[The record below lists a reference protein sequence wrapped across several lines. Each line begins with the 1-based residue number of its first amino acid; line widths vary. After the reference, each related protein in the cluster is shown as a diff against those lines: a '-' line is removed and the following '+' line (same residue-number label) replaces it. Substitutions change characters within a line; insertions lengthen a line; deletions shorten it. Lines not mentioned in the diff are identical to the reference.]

1 MGMDNRTALLIL
13 NLIPGLGP
21 IGIGNLIDK
30 LGEPG
35 AILETSE
42 KELRK
47 TSGLRKSV
55 LENITYW
62 EKIVD
67 IERELALI
75 KEKGI
80 KIITI
85 LDDEYPFYLKNI
97 HSPPAVLYIKTSSP
111 FEFIPSI
118 AIVGTRKASP
128 YGEKI
133 TKELSMELSSRG
145 FIIVSGMARGID
157 SIAHRAALDAGGK
170 TIAVLGCGVDI
181 VYPKEN
187 GELAEQIQKQG
198 ALISEFGM
206 GTSPSRENFPR
217 RNRIISGLC
226 IGIVVTEASARS
238 GSLITTRFALEQGRE
253 VFSVP
258 GKINAQNSEGVNG
271 LIKHGAKLVQNVEDI
286 LSELQPAMYT
296 NKITHKKTKEKVPL
310 KPANLSPDEKKIY
323 DTLSDE
329 PVHIDKIMDKTQ
341 FSIGALS
348 QILLTLEL
356 KKIIKQIPG
365 KMFIRI

>member
-1 MGMDNRTALLIL
+1 MDNQTALIIL
-13 NLIPGLGP
+13 NLLPGLGP
-21 IGIGNLIDK
+21 VGIGNLIDK
-30 LGEPG
+30 LGEPR

-42 KELRK
+42 RELRQI
-47 TSGLRKSV
+47 SGLRKSV
-55 LENITYW
+55 LESIIHW

-80 KIITI
+80 RIITI
-85 LDDEYPFYLKNI
+85 IDDEYPFYLKNI
-97 HSPPAVLYIKTSSP
+97 HSPPTVLYIKTSSP

-133 TKELSMELSSRG
+133 TKELSMELSMRG

-157 SIAHRAALDAGGK
+157 SIAHKAALDAGGR
-170 TIAVLGCGVDI
+170 TVAVLGCGVDV

-187 GELAEQIQKQG
+187 EELAEQIQAQG
-198 ALISEFGM
+198 AIISEFGM

-217 RNRIISGLC
+217 RNRIISGLSLGV
-226 IGIVVTEASARS
+226 IVTEASARS
-238 GSLITTRFALEQGRE
+238 GSLITARFALEQGRE
-253 VFSVP
+253 IFSVP
-258 GKINAQNSEGVNG
+258 GKINTTNSEGVNS
-271 LIKHGAKLVQNVEDI
+271 LISNGAKLVQNVEDI
-286 LSELQPAMYT
+286 LFELQPTMHT
-296 NKITHKKTKEKVPL
+296 NKIMRKKTRESISL
-310 KPANLSPDEKKIY
+310 KPTNLSPEEKKIY

-329 PVHIDKIMDKTQ
+329 PVYIDNIMDKTQ
-341 FSIGALS
+341 LSIGTLS

-356 KKIIKQIPG
+356 KKIIRQVPW

>member
-1 MGMDNRTALLIL
+1 MDNQTALIIL
-13 NLIPGLGP
+13 NLLPGLGP
-21 IGIGNLIDK
+21 VGIGNLIDK
-30 LGEPG
+30 LGEPR

-42 KELRK
+42 RELRQI
-47 TSGLRKSV
+47 SSLRKSV
-55 LENITYW
+55 LENIIHW
-62 EKIVD
+62 EKVVN
-67 IERELALI
+67 IERELDLI

-85 LDDEYPFYLKNI
+85 IDDEYPFYLKNI
-97 HSPPAVLYIKTSSP
+97 HSPPVVLYIKTNSP

-118 AIVGTRKASP
+118 AIIGTRKASP

-133 TKELSMELSSRG
+133 TEELSMGLSQRG

-157 SIAHRAALDAGGK
+157 SIAHKAALDSGGK
-170 TIAVLGCGVDI
+170 TVAVLGCGVDV
-181 VYPKEN
+181 VYPREN
-187 GELAEQIQKQG
+187 KDLAEQIQKQG

-217 RNRIISGLC
+217 RNRIISGLSLGV
-226 IGIVVTEASARS
+226 IVTEASSHS
-238 GSLITTRFALEQGRE
+238 GSLITARFALEQGRE
-253 VFSVP
+253 IFSVP
-258 GKINAQNSEGVNG
+258 GKINTPNSEGVNS
-271 LIKHGAKLVQNVEDI
+271 LIKDGAKLVQNVEDI
-286 LSELQPAMYT
+286 LAELQPTMY
-296 NKITHKKTKEKVPL
+296 THKKTHKETRKSIPL
-310 KPANLSPDEKKIY
+310 KPANLSPEEKKLY

-341 FSIGALS
+341 FSIGVLS

>member
-1 MGMDNRTALLIL
+1 MSMDNRTALIIL

-21 IGIGNLIDK
+21 VGIGNLIDK
-30 LGEPG
+30 LGEPM
-35 AILETSE
+35 AVLETSE
-42 KELRK
+42 IELWK
-47 TSGLRKSV
+47 TGILRKSV
-55 LENITYW
+55 LDNIIHW

-67 IERELALI
+67 IERELVLI

-80 KIITI
+80 RIITI

-97 HSPPAVLYIKTSSP
+97 HSPPAVLYIKSNSP

-118 AIVGTRKASP
+118 AIVGTRKDSP
-128 YGEKI
+128 YGERI
-133 TKELSMELSSRG
+133 TKELSMELSMRG

-157 SIAHRAALDAGGK
+157 SVAHRAALEAGGK
-170 TIAVLGCGVDI
+170 TIAVLGCGVDV

-187 GELAEQIQKQG
+187 AELAEQIRKQG
-198 ALISEFGM
+198 AVISEFGM

-217 RNRIISGLC
+217 RNRIISGLSLGV
-226 IGIVVTEASARS
+226 IVTEASARS

-253 VFSVP
+253 IFAVP
-258 GKINAQNSEGVNG
+258 GKINAPNSDGVNG

-286 LSELQPAMYT
+286 LSELQPTIYT
-296 NKITHKKTKEKVPL
+296 NKTARKKTRENIVL
-310 KPANLSPDEKKIY
+310 KPANLSPDEKKTY
-323 DTLSDE
+323 ETLSDE

-341 FSIGALS
+341 LSIGALS

>member
-1 MGMDNRTALLIL
+1 MGMDNRTALIIL

-21 IGIGNLIDK
+21 VGIQNLIDK
-30 LGEPG
+30 LGEPR

-42 KELRK
+42 GELRK
-47 TSGLRKSV
+47 ASGLRESI
-55 LENITYW
+55 LENITCW

-67 IERELALI
+67 IERELVLI

-80 KIITI
+80 RIITI

-133 TKELSMELSSRG
+133 TKELSTELALRG

-157 SIAHRAALDAGGK
+157 SVAHRAALEAGGK
-170 TIAVLGCGVDI
+170 TIAVLGCGVDV

-187 GELAEQIQKQG
+187 AELAEQIQEQG
-198 ALISEFGM
+198 AIISEFGM
-206 GTSPSRENFPR
+206 ETSPSRENFPR
-217 RNRIISGLC
+217 RNRIISGLSLGV
-226 IGIVVTEASARS
+226 IVTEASARS

-258 GKINAQNSEGVNG
+258 GKINAPNSDGVNG

-286 LSELQPAMYT
+286 LSELQPAIYT
-296 NKITHKKTKEKVPL
+296 NKTARKKNRENIVL
-310 KPANLSPDEKKIY
+310 KPANLSPEEKKIY
-323 DTLSDE
+323 EILSDE
-329 PVHIDKIMDKTQ
+329 PVHIDGIMDKTQ

>member
-1 MGMDNRTALLIL
+1 MDNQTALIIL
-13 NLIPGLGP
+13 NLLPGLGP
-21 IGIGNLIDK
+21 VGIGNLIDK
-30 LGEPG
+30 LGEPR

-42 KELRK
+42 RELRQI
-47 TSGLRKSV
+47 SGLRKSV
-55 LENITYW
+55 LESIIHW

-80 KIITI
+80 RIITI
-85 LDDEYPFYLKNI
+85 IDDEYPFYLKNI
-97 HSPPAVLYIKTSSP
+97 HSPPTVLYIKTSSP
-111 FEFIPSI
+111 FEVIPSI

-133 TKELSMELSSRG
+133 TKELSMELSMRG

-157 SIAHRAALDAGGK
+157 SIAHKAALDAGGR
-170 TIAVLGCGVDI
+170 TVAVLGCGVDV

-187 GELAEQIQKQG
+187 EELAEQIQEQG
-198 ALISEFGM
+198 AIISEFGM

-226 IGIVVTEASARS
+226 LGVVVTEASARS

-286 LSELQPAMYT
+286 LSELQPTMHT
-296 NKITHKKTKEKVPL
+296 NKITSKKTRENVTL
-310 KPANLSPDEKKIY
+310 KPASLSPEEKKIY

-329 PVHIDKIMDKTQ
+329 PIHIDKIMDKTQ
-341 FSIGALS
+341 FSIGAMS

-365 KMFIRI
+365 KMFIRM